1 MAVQATEVKPYLF
14 TYDQQSG
21 HKSAKMQALYSQ
33 LVASEEG
40 EHYPHRARGHG
51 SPAEGLLNLSRANYY
66 QILEY

>member
-51 SPAEGLLNLSRANYY
+51 SP
-66 QILEY
+66 QKVF